1 MLTVNG
7 LQATALPHQ
16 VLVLDQ
22 KALPQQGP
30 VHTQQ
35 PDAGSTTHSD
45 VHEQQNPYSMQS
57 SATQP
62 PSVPRPAADSAAFQ
76 RQTSSA
82 GERPAGKPGHSD
94 MSQAL
99 LHNTAALESNLTAAQ
114 HGDGVDTS
122 AEVDELRLIAADAT
136 DTAHQKEVRPGLI
149 SPASGAY

>member
-1 MLTVNG
+1 
-7 LQATALPHQ
+7 
-16 VLVLDQ
+16 
-22 KALPQQGP
+22 
-30 VHTQQ
+30 
-35 PDAGSTTHSD
+35 
-45 VHEQQNPYSMQS
+45 
-57 SATQP
+57 
-62 PSVPRPAADSAAFQ
+62 
-76 RQTSSA
+76 
-82 GERPAGKPGHSD
+82 